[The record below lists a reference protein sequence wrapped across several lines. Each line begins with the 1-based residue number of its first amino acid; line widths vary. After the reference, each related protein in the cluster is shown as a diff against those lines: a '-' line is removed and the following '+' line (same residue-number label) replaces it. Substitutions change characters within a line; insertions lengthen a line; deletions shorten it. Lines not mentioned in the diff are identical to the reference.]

1 MIAVDN
7 AAKLCWVGWRGIPYR
22 GVAAHWTMPPLPVP
36 RSSVVCDVRLR
47 GMTTRDDT
55 LSRNGQSEAELA
67 SQLLLQCVN
76 VTWRKRRISW
86 RKNTASSY
94 FLVGVRVRVRVI
106 FRKSFLIL
114 KRVKNGHVR
123 NVTSETHTRETATRT
138 VTEIVASNIR
148 HMFKNFF
155 KKKTF
160 PDRPTLIFR
169 DYVTGNAT
177 FILLG
182 LSW

>member
-1 MIAVDN
+1 M
-7 AAKLCWVGWRGIPYR
+7 L
-22 GVAAHWTMPPLPVP
+22 P

-123 NVTSETHTRETATRT
+123 NATSETYTRETATRT

-148 HMFKNFF
+148 HMFKNF
-155 KKKTF
+155 KKKKNFSRPTDPNF
-160 PDRPTLIFR
+160 SGLCYRKRNIYSPRPYIDRP
-169 DYVTGNAT
+169 A
-177 FILLG
+177 
-182 LSW
+182 